1 MYPTRTYMNELLN
14 RMDHVFERMRI
25 LSRTRSFRK
34 EEIEKINYHLTEIMK
49 ILNQYN

>member
-25 LSRTRSFRK
+25 LSRTRSSGRK
-34 EEIEKINYHLTEIMK
+34 RSRK
-49 ILNQYN
+49 